1 MRDALT
7 IVVVHISRQQDE
19 PLLDVDQGFCLQ
31 AGADFLQRINE
42 PGHFVGP
49 DPTVQREPIEPGHLS
64 PFVDLVGVGNE
75 STLPSLRSAFIV

>member
-7 IVVVHISRQQDE
+7 IVVVHVSRQLGQS
-19 PLLDVDQGFCLQ
+19 LLNVDQCFRLK

-49 DPTVQREPIEPGHLS
+49 DPTVQSQPIEPGHF
-64 PFVDLVGVGNE
+64 PPHAGKRIQRHHITRG
-75 STLPSLRSAFIV
+75 